1 MLLGDIVK
9 LNGRKYPSRVAIVN
23 EGREITFGELLDR
36 SMQVA
41 NAMLELGEP
50 GDRVAILAENLPE
63 YVECYY
69 GVPTAGM
76 ALTFLNYRLHPK
88 EWTWILDNAEAR
100 TLIVQEKYVEQIEPF
115 LAEVPTLEHVVI
127 IGTKDS
133 PHPLYEDVV
142 SAASTNPPDLD
153 VDHDSTAWLLYTS
166 GTTGFP
172 KGAMLTHRNLT
183 VAALESVIEY
193 EPQPDE
199 RNLVAF
205 PLCHVAGYT
214 VPVTQVRGGCIVLT
228 PMFEPELWMQLVDEH
243 GITGTA
249 MAPTMLNM
257 VLQHPKINEFSLK
270 TLRGIGY
277 GAAAMPVEVLRAAIE
292 RFGPIVYSGFGMTEL
307 GGNVLTFPKSAHVRA
322 INGEEHLLASCG
334 TPMCL
339 ADVKVVDEHMVECP
353 PGVVG
358 EIVIRGEQVLKGYF
372 RNDEGT
378 ANAFEDGWFHTGD
391 MARRDDEGFFY
402 IVDRMKDMIITG
414 GENVYSRE
422 VEEVL
427 YTHPAVS
434 EAAVVGLPDPVW
446 GENVT
451 AVVVLRAG
459 TTATESDIIMTVG
472 DRLAGYKRPKQVIFV
487 DELPKTVSGKI
498 IKRELRDRFAEQV
511 PSSDPP
517 A

>member
-1 MLLGDIVK
+1 MLLSDIVR
-9 LNGRKYPSRVAIVN
+9 LNGRKMPDRVAVVA
-23 EGREITFGELLDR
+23 GDREITFGELRDNAWR
-36 SMQVA
+36 VA
-41 NAMLELGEP
+41 NAMRELAAP
-50 GDRVAILAENLPE
+50 GDNIGILAENLPE

-69 GVPTAGM
+69 GVPAAGM
-76 ALTFLNYRLHPK
+76 ALTFLNYRLHPR
-88 EWTWILDNAEAR
+88 EWTWILNNAEASV
-100 TLIVQEKYVEQIEPF
+100 LLVQEKFLEQLAPF
-115 LAEVPTLEHVVI
+115 FDEIPSLRHIVVI
-127 IGTKDS
+127 GGDGGDGRPTYAD
-133 PHPLYEDVV
+133 LVG
-142 SAASTNPPDLD
+142 AASADEPPRD
-153 VDHDSTAWLLYTS
+153 VSEDSTAWLLYTS

-172 KGAMLTHRNLT
+172 KGAMLTHRNLV
-183 VAALESVIEY
+183 VAGLESVIEY

-199 RNLVAF
+199 RNLIAF
-205 PLCHVAGYT
+205 PLCHVSGYA
-214 VPVTQVRGGCIVLT
+214 VPLTHWRGGRVVLN
-228 PMFEPELWMQLVDEH
+228 PMFEPELWMQMVDLH
-243 GITGTA
+243 QITSTS

-257 VLQHPKINEFSLK
+257 ILMHPKVNEYSLAS
-270 TLRGIGY
+270 LRGIGY
-277 GAAAMPVEVLRAAIE
+277 GAAAMPVEVLRSAIA

-339 ADVKVVDEHMVECP
+339 ADVKVVDDDMNECP

-378 ANAFEDGWFHTGD
+378 TKAFQGGWFHTGD
-391 MARRDDEGFFY
+391 MARRDEEGFFY

-422 VEEVL
+422 VEEAL
-427 YTHPAVS
+427 YTHPSVA

-451 AVVVLRAG
+451 AVVVLRPD
-459 TTATESDIIMTVG
+459 TTASEAEIIATAK
-472 DRLAGYKRPKQVIFV
+472 DRLAGYKKPKKVIFV

-498 IKRELRDRFAEQV
+498 IKRELRDKYAAETD
-511 PSSDPP
+511 S
-517 A
+517 

>member
-1 MLLGDIVK
+1 MLLSDIVR
-9 LNGRKYPSRVAIVN
+9 LNGRKMPTRTAIVT
-23 EGREITFGELLDR
+23 GDREVTFGELRDGAWR
-36 SMQVA
+36 VS
-41 NAMLELGEP
+41 NAMRQLAKT
-50 GDRVAILAENLPE
+50 GDRIGILAENLPE

-69 GVPTAGM
+69 GVPGAGM

-88 EWTWILDNAEAR
+88 EWTWILNNAEASV
-100 TLIVQEKYVEQIEPF
+100 LLVQAKFLEQIEPF
-115 LAEVPTLEHVVI
+115 LGEIPTLQHVIVI
-127 IGTKDS
+127 GGDGADGRPTYADVIG
-133 PHPLYEDVV
+133 
-142 SAASTNPPDLD
+142 SASADEPPQD
-153 VDHDSTAWLLYTS
+153 VDEDSTAWLLYTS

-183 VAALESVIEY
+183 VAALNSVIEY

-205 PLCHVAGYT
+205 PLCHVSGYT
-214 VPVTQVRGGCIVLT
+214 VPLTHIRGGRIVLT
-228 PMFEPELWMQLVDEH
+228 PLFEPELWMQLVDRH
-243 GITGTA
+243 QITGTA

-257 VLQHPKINEFSLK
+257 VLMHPKLNEYSLA

-277 GAAAMPVEVLRAAIE
+277 GAAAMPVEVLRAAIN

-322 INGEEHLLASCG
+322 INGEEHLLSSCG

-339 ADVKVVDEHMVECP
+339 ADVKVVDEKMVECP

-372 RNDEGT
+372 RNEEGT
-378 ANAFEDGWFHTGD
+378 AKAFEDGWFRTGD
-391 MARRDDEGFFY
+391 MARRDEEGFFY

-422 VEEVL
+422 VEEAL
-427 YTHPAVS
+427 YLHPSVA

-451 AVVVLRAG
+451 AVVVLRPE
-459 TTATESDIIMTVG
+459 TTATEAEIIATAR
-472 DRLAGYKRPKQVIFV
+472 DRLAGYKKPKRVIFL

-498 IKRELRDRFAEQV
+498 IKRELRDRFAEEQK
-511 PSSDPP
+511 S
-517 A
+517 